1 MENLRCF
8 IKIGNDRINANEI
21 ISYGLDTDWDEDD
34 EEYRFL
40 YVQTQTS
47 DEIFQ
52 YDEDDVDFDLD
63 EKIAELDDIFLIRKL
78 GHVDFERQ

>member
-1 MENLRCF
+1 MENLRRF

-21 ISYGLDTDWDEDD
+21 ISYGLDTNWDEDD

-40 YVQTQTS
+40 YVETRTS

-63 EKIAELDDIFLIRKL
+63 EKVAELDDLFLISRT
-78 GHVDFERQ
+78 R

>member
-1 MENLRCF
+1 MENLRRF

-40 YVQTQTS
+40 YVETRTS

-63 EKIAELDDIFLIRKL
+63 EKVAELDDLFLISRT
-78 GHVDFERQ
+78 R

>member
-1 MENLRCF
+1 MENLRRF
-8 IKIGNDRINANEI
+8 IKIGNDRINANDI
-21 ISYGLDTDWDEDD
+21 VSYGLDTDLDEDD

-40 YVQTQTS
+40 YVETRMG

-63 EKIAELDDIFLIRKL
+63 EKVAELDDLFLISRT
-78 GHVDFERQ
+78 R

>member
-1 MENLRCF
+1 MENLRRF
-8 IKIGNDRINANEI
+8 IKIGNDRINANDI
-21 ISYGLDTDWDEDD
+21 VSYGLDTDWDEDD

-40 YVQTQTS
+40 YVETKTS

-63 EKIAELDDIFLIRKL
+63 EKVAELDDLFLISRT
-78 GHVDFERQ
+78 R